1 MVDFVYIEPSMISA
15 FSVEGSRLRYGPSVI
30 SSLSVE
36 GSTLE
41 SRTVRDSGPK
51 RGRFR
56 GLGGAQKFFVKI
68 ADN

>member
-1 MVDFVYIEPSMISA
+1 MD
-15 FSVEGSRLRYGPSVI
+15 GSFLRHGPSVI

-41 SRTVRDSGPK
+41 FRIVRDSGPK

-56 GLGGAQKFFVKI
+56 GWAARKNSSLR
-68 ADN
+68 